1 MVATVAGGNNGC
13 SRRSWKG
20 IYFVMAGKLTART
33 VESRTKRKGRYSD
46 GDGLFLRVLD
56 PGKRVYWT
64 YRFTL
69 GGKERETSIGPY
81 PELSL
86 ADARQKH
93 AELRAKVL
101 SKIDPLAGK
110 RSAAVVTPT
119 GDKPTFGAMA
129 DDYVA
134 THEGSWRNMKH
145 RWQWAQTL
153 THHCK
158 PIWDT
163 PVDEVATADI
173 LAVLKPIWAKTPET
187 ASRLRGRVESV
198 IDAARALGHIAEDK
212 ANPARWKGHL
222 DHLLP
227 KRARLTRG
235 HHKALAYG
243 DIPPLVKRLRT
254 VQAGN
259 GAALAL
265 EFLILTATRTGETL
279 GAQWDEIDFDN
290 AVWTIPPSRMKT
302 GEEFSVPLG
311 DRALDILRTLEP
323 KRGHNPHVFVGR
335 PMRGLSNMA
344 LAMLLRR
351 LEIDATVHG
360 CRTSFRTWCSEVA
373 HVEFELAELCLS
385 HRIGNAVSRVYNRTT
400 MIERRRPIM
409 SAWADHV
416 TSSNAGNVVA
426 LRRA

>member
-1 MVATVAGGNNGC
+1 
-13 SRRSWKG
+13 
-20 IYFVMAGKLTART
+20 MAGKLTART
-33 VESRTKRKGRYSD
+33 VDSRAKRKGRYSD

-69 GGKERETSIGPY
+69 GKEREMSIGPY

-93 AELRAKVL
+93 AELRGKVL
-101 SKIDPLAGK
+101 SKIDPMAGK
-110 RSAAVVTPT
+110 RTTTVVTPA

-134 THEGSWRNMKH
+134 THEGSWRNVKH
-145 RWQWAQTL
+145 RWQWTQTL
-153 THHCK
+153 TQHCK
-158 PIWDT
+158 PVWSKR
-163 PVDEVATADI
+163 VDQIATADI

-198 IDAARALGHIAEDK
+198 IDAARALGHIPEDK

-227 KRARLTRG
+227 KRAKLTRG

-279 GAQWDEIDFDN
+279 GAQWDEIDLQN

-302 GEEFSVPLG
+302 GEEFSVPLS
-311 DRALDILRTLEP
+311 DRALDILRTLEA

-385 HRIGNAVSRVYNRTT
+385 HRIGSQVSRAYNRTT
-400 MIERRRPIM
+400 MTERRRPIM
-409 SAWADHV
+409 VQWANYV
-416 TSSNAGNVVA
+416 TDASNVVA